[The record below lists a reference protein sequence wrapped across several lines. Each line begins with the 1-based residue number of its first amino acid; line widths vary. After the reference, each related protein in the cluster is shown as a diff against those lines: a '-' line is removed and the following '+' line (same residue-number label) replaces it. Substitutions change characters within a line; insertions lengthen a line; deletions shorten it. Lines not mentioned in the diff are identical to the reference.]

1 MKLIVVKLLL
11 TTLLLAQSFK
21 LQESYNVE
29 TNDIYAKHLFKDI
42 RTNFY
47 LLTIPEHS
55 DRFKINSK
63 KLINEFE
70 LHGIDIKTNTTGV
83 VTLIKSETI
92 DTTVLKRDLEKL
104 FKQTLPT
111 IKIDAISLICRCQL
125 KELPKE
131 YKVVIKKSNLHKN
144 SGTFYIKTR
153 DSRHFFTY
161 KIKATLGVIKAKDNI
176 RNKNKID
183 AYNTYDDE
191 IEFKNF
197 NSIPLQN
204 TSLGQVITA
213 RSIKKDTIITAQH
226 VKKTPLIRRGERVRV
241 LFNDGS
247 VHIELEAKALKDGS
261 LRDIIPVRKSDGT
274 RLDVTVTGKGKA
286 SL

>member
-11 TTLLLAQSFK
+11 TTLLLAQSFQ

-29 TNDIYAKHLFKDI
+29 TNDIYAKHLFEDI
-42 RTNFY
+42 KTNFY

-55 DRFKINSK
+55 ERFKINSK
-63 KLINEFE
+63 KLISEFE
-70 LHGIDIKTNTTGV
+70 LRSIDVKTNKTGI
-83 VTLIKSETI
+83 VTFIKNETI
-92 DTTVLKRDLEKL
+92 DTTVLKNDLKKL
-104 FKQTLPT
+104 FKQAMPTL
-111 IKIDAISLICRCQL
+111 KIEAISLICRCKL
-125 KELPKE
+125 KELPKK
-131 YKVVIKKSNLHKN
+131 YKVVMKKSNLHKN
-144 SGTFYIKTR
+144 SGTFYIQTKNN
-153 DSRHFFTY
+153 RHFFTY
-161 KIKATLGVIKAKDNI
+161 NVKATLGVIKAKESI
-176 RNKNKID
+176 KNKNRID

-204 TSLGQVITA
+204 ISLGQVITT
-213 RSIKKDTIITAQH
+213 RSIKKGTIITAQH
-226 VKKTPLIRRGERVRV
+226 VKKTPLVRRGERVRV
-241 LFNDGS
+241 QFNDGS